1 MFEYTDAEF
10 NAAHCLS
17 TLVDEGIEYPDAVL
31 YVLRQ
36 SDFSHITPERL
47 GEVYDKVMPSLQY
60 YGPYEP
66 TTDD

>member
-1 MFEYTDAEF
+1 
-10 NAAHCLS
+10 
-17 TLVDEGIEYPDAVL
+17 VDEGIEYPDAVL